1 MRQGNN
7 WTKPDGDTN
16 VDAARLEARATRG
29 RGARNIRRGVLL
41 GLALITTWGVLR
53 AQKEPFKLP
62 RPFREYPGYEYNNFP
77 VPADYMDTHDWTR
90 ARLRY
95 TSFLNVHGYSADGAN
110 RWTVDYPRS
119 DRHLLEGVRRLT
131 RIDSRSVEQPVDLDG
146 DDDVFNWPVMY
157 AVEVGYW
164 NLSDAE
170 AKQLREYLLRG
181 GFFMC
186 DDFHGTVEWE
196 NFMAGMKKV
205 FPDRPVVDLDNKD
218 QIFHVIYDLDNRF
231 QVPGMQYVVYAPHRI
246 YEYDGFVARWEG
258 IYDDKGRV
266 MVAICHNMDLGDAW
280 ENSDDPAYPERF
292 ASLAYRIAMNYFVYD
307 LSH

>member
-1 MRQGNN
+1 MKHFR
-7 WTKPDGDTN
+7 P
-16 VDAARLEARATRG
+16 A
-29 RGARNIRRGVLL
+29 VLL
-41 GLALITTWGVLR
+41 LVAMVTTWGVLR
-53 AQKEPFKLP
+53 AQRQQIVLP
-62 RPFREYPGYEYNNFP
+62 REFREYPGYEYNNFP
-77 VPADYMDTHDWTR
+77 VPSDYLDKHEWTR
-90 ARLRY
+90 ARLKY
-95 TSFLNVHGYSADGAN
+95 HSFMNVHGVPDGYN

-131 RIDSRSVEQPVDLDG
+131 RIDTKSVEQPVDLDG
-146 DDDVFNWPVMY
+146 EDDVYNWPFMY

-218 QIFHVIYDLDNRF
+218 PIFHVLYDLENRF
-231 QVPGMQYVVYAPHRI
+231 QVPGMQYVVYPQHHL
-246 YEYDGFVARWEG
+246 YEYDGYVARWEG

-280 ENSDDPAYPERF
+280 ENSDDPIYPEKF
-292 ASLAYRIAMNYFVYD
+292 SSLAYRLAMNYFIYD

>member
-1 MRQGNN
+1 MRALKRFWPQMNADERRSKTGMRA
-7 WTKPDGDTN
+7 
-16 VDAARLEARATRG
+16 VVLMLAALVTVW
-29 RGARNIRRGVLL
+29 GAQQAIVPPR
-41 GLALITTWGVLR
+41 
-53 AQKEPFKLP
+53 EFK
-62 RPFREYPGYEYNNFP
+62 EYPGYEYNNFP
-77 VPADYMDTHDWTR
+77 VPDDYLDKHEWTR

-95 TSFLNVHGYSADGAN
+95 PSFLNVHGYTADGYN

-131 RIDSRSVEQPVDLDG
+131 RIDTKSVEQVVDLDG
-146 DDDVFNWPVMY
+146 QDDVYNWPFMY

-164 NLSDAE
+164 NLPDDQIA
-170 AKQLREYLLRG
+170 QLREYLLRG

-186 DDFHGTVEWE
+186 DDFHGTIEWE
-196 NFMAGMKKV
+196 NFMRVMKKV
-205 FPDRPVVDLDNKD
+205 FPERPVVDLDNKD

-231 QVPGMQYVVYAPHRI
+231 QVPGMQYVVYPPHHL